1 MAHMESVARRWAELI
16 DRKFEQGLTEAEA
29 AEIACID
36 LVLDFAYPG
45 LNEMAM
51 RTLLQGI
58 QARLH
63 TAI

>member
-1 MAHMESVARRWAELI
+1 MGTGAVAA
-16 DRKFEQGLTEAEA
+16 GAGGVEA

-36 LVLDFAYPG
+36 LVLDFAYSG
-45 LNEMAM
+45 LNEMAL